1 MTIME
6 AIAQVDS
13 LVRNTYGQKDKIGWL
28 SRLDWIIKTQIIDS
42 HQGAENVRFNGY
54 DDKTDLHTTLLVPPP
69 FDEIYLRWMEA
80 QIHYHNGEY
89 GKYNALMKYLEERG
103 MSKEDVVY
111 CGDDYME
118 GGNDHDVLVGGIPFV
133 KVDNYEMLEE
143 LLTEE
148 GLL

>member
-80 QIHYHNGEY
+80 QIHYHDSEIDR
-89 GKYNALMKYLEERG
+89 YNSAITMYNTAYDGFR
-103 MSKEDVVY
+103 
-111 CGDDYME
+111 
-118 GGNDHDVLVGGIPFV
+118 DHYTRQH
-133 KVDNYEMLEE
+133 KS
-143 LLTEE
+143 LTTSRFMF
-148 GLL
+148 